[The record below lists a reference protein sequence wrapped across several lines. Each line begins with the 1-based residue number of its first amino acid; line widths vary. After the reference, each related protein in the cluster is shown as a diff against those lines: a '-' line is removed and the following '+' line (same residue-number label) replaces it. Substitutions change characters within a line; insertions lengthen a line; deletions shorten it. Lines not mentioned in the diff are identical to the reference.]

1 MNNLV
6 PAAKEKKSSTDPV
19 KQMIKD
25 NMAQI
30 EQNCLLPRVFTHVA
44 QTSTAIQ
51 VAWSHPSNFQKIIT
65 MEDENGQT
73 IQKKQ
78 HIQYVLEYGIG
89 VKVDNKEQ
97 FR

>member
-1 MNNLV
+1 MGNLAV
-6 PAAKEKKSSTDPV
+6 KNATNDSEK
-19 KQMIKD
+19 QIMKD
-25 NMAQI
+25 NMAVI
-30 EQNCLLPRVFTHVA
+30 ESNCLSPRIFTHVA

-51 VAWSHPSNFQKIIT
+51 VAWSHPSNFQKVVT
-65 MEDENGQT
+65 SEDENGQEV
-73 IQKKQ
+73 QRKQ